1 MQTRPFSIRNT
12 YNMGT
17 LKTLPVRT
25 FFLGETLLSWFH
37 FCRSPSPNEI
47 FQLWRRKRAERK
59 RAIVSRCSS
68 LTCRDFPKWRA
79 CAQATSF
86 LPVRSLILTGERW
99 VVCDRIWKNNFC
111 FSDVSGSTIGYPIDF
126 TLHIHT
132 TLTSFE
138 NNLSELK
145 WTIFSKSFVSLSSNC
160 RLWIIGFFYRFLC
173 FSFIIFPRAKCRL
186 SRNIKCYPQHKI
198 LLLLLLLPL
207 QVHDKIV

>member
-25 FFLGETLLSWFH
+25 FFLGETLLSRFH

-99 VVCDRIWKNNFC
+99 VVCDRILLRRCHWKYDRLSNWFHFTYIYNL
-111 FSDVSGSTIGYPIDF
+111 DVF
-126 TLHIHT
+126 RKK
-132 TLTSFE
+132 
-138 NNLSELK
+138 NLSELK
-145 WTIFSKSFVSLSSNC
+145 WTIFSNSFVSLSSNS
-160 RLWIIGFFYRFLC
+160 RLWIIGVFFLSIFVFFIHY
-173 FSFIIFPRAKCRL
+173 FSTG
-186 SRNIKCYPQHKI
+186 
-198 LLLLLLLPL
+198 
-207 QVHDKIV
+207 QV